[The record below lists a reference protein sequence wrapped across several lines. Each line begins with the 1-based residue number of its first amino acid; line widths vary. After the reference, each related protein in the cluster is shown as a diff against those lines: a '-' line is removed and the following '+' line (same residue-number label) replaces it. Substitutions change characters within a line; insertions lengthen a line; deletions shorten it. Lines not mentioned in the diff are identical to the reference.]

1 MAQLAPHASVA
12 SNSIPQAPL
21 RIFYDRLA
29 VAVLGC
35 LAVLAFLIGGP
46 LAMAGVFSGVI
57 PLVGLLLS
65 LASFSTLRALAV
77 RDRRAKLLARMAKT
91 RELAMEVRTTEHVEP
106 RKKQAVVFDAQP
118 NSNKQ
123 APRLTVQEL
132 RAEALRIA
140 NNGAALQRPEGW
152 ELIEVPLPQY
162 VVANAAALTKRPSP
176 APLQPAAA
184 PKASSNASLRSQEA
198 AARLAEALGT
208 TEVDAALPKITPA
221 PDVPAA
227 VPATAS
233 SIDSEPASSAA
244 PAVIT
249 AAGTTSP
256 ATSAAAEQGPETEAA
271 NTARAPRT
279 DSAADRIN
287 LDDVM
292 QRRRA

>member
-1 MAQLAPHASVA
+1 MAQLAPHASAA
-12 SNSIPQAPL
+12 SDEIPQAPL

-57 PLVGLLLS
+57 PLIGLLLS

-91 RELAMEVRTTEHVEP
+91 RELALEVHTTEHVEP

-162 VVANAAALTKRPSP
+162 VVANAAAVTKRPSP
-176 APLQPAAA
+176 APLQPAEA

-208 TEVDAALPKITPA
+208 TEVETALPKITPA
-221 PDVPAA
+221 PDAPAA
-227 VPATAS
+227 VPATAG
-233 SIDSEPASSAA
+233 SIDGEPAA
-244 PAVIT
+244 PAAIT
-249 AAGTTSP
+249 AATTTSP
-256 ATSAAAEQGPETEAA
+256 AASAAVEQSPETEAA

-279 DSAADRIN
+279 DSATDRIN